1 MEIERIN
8 DSTIKFY
15 ISYHDMERRG
25 FNKDEIWYNRER
37 GEELFY
43 EMMSEAS
50 DQENFEMTGPLWVQV
65 HALEK
70 GLEIIVT
77 RGQISDGNVKIEIP
91 MDDEKDDLSM
101 DNNIVDMLDSRFVG
115 ERDTSFARSHS
126 LSVVL
131 GFKDFEDII
140 SLSHAFCE
148 EVETDLYIFEDVYY
162 IYVTLDETYSEDEQD
177 NMLSRMLEFGY
188 ESDVSI
194 HRIIEYG
201 KKIIGKNALE
211 NIRKSFS
218 KA

>member
-8 DSTIKFY
+8 ESTIKFY
-15 ISYHDMERRG
+15 ITYHDMERRG
-25 FNKDEIWYNRER
+25 FSRDEIWYNRER

-77 RGQISDGNVKIEIP
+77 RGQLSDGNVKIEIP
-91 MDDEKDDLSM
+91 MEEKDDFSM
-101 DNNIVDMLDSRFVG
+101 DNNIVDMLDNRFLKDSSV
-115 ERDTSFARSHS
+115 ARNHS

-131 GFKDFEDII
+131 GFRDFEDII
-140 SLSHAFCE
+140 SLSHAFHE
-148 EVETDLYIFEDVYY
+148 NVETDLYIFEGTYY
-162 IYVTLDETYSEDEQD
+162 IYVTLDETFSDEEQD

-201 KKIIGKNALE
+201 KKIIEKNALE
-211 NIRKSFS
+211 SIREKFS